1 MIIDGLYMSVFGLL
15 VVFLVLIVLFFVVIS
30 LNFFDER
37 FSPKKSEG
45 KKVDKKKSVSTN
57 LDLIAALIGVSFA
70 LSETDKNRMKDPP
83 AFDNT
88 PSLWFS
94 NGIQRL
100 FKSRGT

>member
-1 MIIDGLYMSVFGLL
+1 VFELL
-15 VVFLVLIVLFFVVIS
+15 VVFLVLIVLLFVVLS

-37 FSPKKSEG
+37 FSPKNSEV

-88 PSLWFS
+88 PSIWFS

>member
-15 VVFLVLIVLFFVVIS
+15 VVFLVLIVLLFVVLS

-37 FSPKKSEG
+37 FSPKNSEV

-70 LSETDKNRMKDPP
+70 LSETDKNRMKDPS